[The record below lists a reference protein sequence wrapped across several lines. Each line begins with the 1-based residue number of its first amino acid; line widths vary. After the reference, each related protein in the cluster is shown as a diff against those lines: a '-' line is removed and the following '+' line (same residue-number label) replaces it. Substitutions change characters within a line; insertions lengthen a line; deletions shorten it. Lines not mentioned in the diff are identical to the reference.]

1 MKFEFTG
8 WTNALTH
15 TYMHEQ
21 PENHEQHENIVP
33 PAVIFVNENKNENDE
48 KRENN
53 EFINEN

>member
-1 MKFEFTG
+1 
-8 WTNALTH
+8 
-15 TYMHEQ
+15 MHEQ